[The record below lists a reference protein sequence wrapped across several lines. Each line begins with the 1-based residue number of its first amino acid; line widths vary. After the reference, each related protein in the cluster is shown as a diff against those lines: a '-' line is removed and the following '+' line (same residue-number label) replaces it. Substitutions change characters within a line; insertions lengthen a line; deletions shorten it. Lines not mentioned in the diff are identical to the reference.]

1 MSTND
6 KLEVTTGSKAKY
18 NYSHPSLPQPAQNP
32 LPRETLSSS
41 DVFKK
46 GFPDLGRL
54 RGHLSKQ
61 GRLEV
66 SCVLRIF
73 KQAKKLL
80 SREENVLEL
89 EQPVIMVGD
98 IHGQFYDLLRLLDLG
113 GPLGSLSPTNQYLFL
128 GDYVDRGM
136 FGMECIIV
144 LCALK
149 IAYPKK
155 MHLLRGNHECRH
167 LTRYFSFKVE
177 CLHKYNE
184 RVYNACMDMF
194 DHLPLAAIVNNQFF
208 CVHGGLS
215 PRIQH
220 IKDIQKIIR
229 VKEPDKHGDAMTD
242 LMWSDPTRNY
252 GKEREGKVEHF
263 SFNKLRRISF
273 FYSYAAVCNFL
284 KENDLL
290 CVVRAH
296 EAKDAGFQ
304 MFRKS
309 PFSKFPSLI
318 SIFSAPNYCDTY
330 GNKGVILCLADGQ
343 LNIKTFLDSPH
354 PFCLPNFENGLTWS
368 FPFAANMVTKLL
380 FDICEL
386 CTEEELEADGVAHSE
401 EAGRIRVLRNKM
413 RAIGRMRRYYNMLS
427 EKNGLI
433 AQLKDLQLSDDKLYA
448 KQKIK
453 ECVYKFMCKTY
464 FKK

>member
-155 MHLLRGNHECRH
+155 MHLLRG
-167 LTRYFSFKVE
+167 
-177 CLHKYNE
+177 
-184 RVYNACMDMF
+184 
-194 DHLPLAAIVNNQFF
+194 
-208 CVHGGLS
+208 
-215 PRIQH
+215 
-220 IKDIQKIIR
+220 
-229 VKEPDKHGDAMTD
+229 
-242 LMWSDPTRNY
+242 
-252 GKEREGKVEHF
+252 
-263 SFNKLRRISF
+263 
-273 FYSYAAVCNFL
+273 
-284 KENDLL
+284 
-290 CVVRAH
+290 
-296 EAKDAGFQ
+296 
-304 MFRKS
+304 
-309 PFSKFPSLI
+309 
-318 SIFSAPNYCDTY
+318 
-330 GNKGVILCLADGQ
+330 
-343 LNIKTFLDSPH
+343 
-354 PFCLPNFENGLTWS
+354 
-368 FPFAANMVTKLL
+368 
-380 FDICEL
+380 
-386 CTEEELEADGVAHSE
+386 
-401 EAGRIRVLRNKM
+401 
-413 RAIGRMRRYYNMLS
+413 
-427 EKNGLI
+427 
-433 AQLKDLQLSDDKLYA
+433 
-448 KQKIK
+448 
-453 ECVYKFMCKTY
+453 
-464 FKK
+464 